1 MGDGLGVEGDAG
13 GFEERDEAD
22 VEEREDEHGRDD
34 PEEGGAGGGDDAGAE
49 PAGEFA
55 DGEAA
60 VVLKEDD
67 DESGDA
73 QLEDELDLHVEG
85 GEAGGAGR
93 VGAIGDGA
101 HDEGEADGE
110 DDGEPCVLA
119 LPPMV
124 EREGFER
131 EVGWRGFVGFCGG
144 VRGNRVEGSGEDG
157 AVPPCH
163 ERDGEDDC
171 EEDGLQDNGLHEGDI
186 GRDHGPGLRRRNA
199 VAGGAGAGE
208 REGKDCNMMKT
219 RLLMMSCVLAGVV
232 LPLRGEDAKPRE
244 AAGPPAV
251 TEYKGRK
258 VAQTMHWTGAEWL
271 LRANREQE
279 ENAALMLEE
288 LKIKPGW
295 TVCDLGCGNGYHA
308 LTMARTVGEKGS
320 ILAVDI
326 QVQMLELL
334 KARAEG
340 RGLKNIRTIQGE
352 AWDPKL
358 PEASCDLIL
367 LVDVYHEFSHPE
379 EQMKALRR
387 ALKPE
392 GRIALVE
399 FREEDETVPIRPE
412 HKMSKVQILKEW
424 LPMGFELDRSF
435 DELPWQHLMFLRKAE
450 AKPAAKAE
458 GAKPE
463 SAR

>member
-1 MGDGLGVEGDAG
+1 L
-13 GFEERDEAD
+13 
-22 VEEREDEHGRDD
+22 
-34 PEEGGAGGGDDAGAE
+34 
-49 PAGEFA
+49 
-55 DGEAA
+55 
-60 VVLKEDD
+60 
-67 DESGDA
+67 
-73 QLEDELDLHVEG
+73 
-85 GEAGGAGR
+85 
-93 VGAIGDGA
+93 
-101 HDEGEADGE
+101 
-110 DDGEPCVLA
+110 
-119 LPPMV
+119 V
-124 EREGFER
+124 EREGVER
-131 EVGWRGFVGFCGG
+131 DGRRCGFGGFGGICGGG
-144 VRGNRVEGSGEDG
+144 VRWKLVEGSGSDG

-163 ERDGEDDC
+163 EGNGEEDR

-208 REGKDCNMMKT
+208 RERKDCIMMKT
-219 RLLMMSCVLAGVV
+219 RLLLMSCVLAGVV
-232 LPLRGEDAKPRE
+232 LPLRGEDAKPAE

-295 TVCDLGCGNGYHA
+295 TICDLGCGNGYHA

-387 ALKPE
+387 ASSRMRRDSWNSNAVAPNHPMQWT
-392 GRIALVE
+392 R
-399 FREEDETVPIRPE
+399 DE
-412 HKMSKVQILKEW
+412 
-424 LPMGFELDRSF
+424 
-435 DELPWQHLMFLRKAE
+435 
-450 AKPAAKAE
+450 
-458 GAKPE
+458 
-463 SAR
+463 ARQCG

>member
-1 MGDGLGVEGDAG
+1 MDCLMKSRILTMGCVVASVVLG
-13 GFEERDEAD
+13 F
-22 VEEREDEHGRDD
+22 
-34 PEEGGAGGGDDAGAE
+34 AGAD
-49 PAGEFA
+49 P
-55 DGEAA
+55 
-60 VVLKEDD
+60 
-67 DESGDA
+67 
-73 QLEDELDLHVEG
+73 
-85 GEAGGAGR
+85 
-93 VGAIGDGA
+93 
-101 HDEGEADGE
+101 
-110 DDGEPCVLA
+110 
-119 LPPMV
+119 
-124 EREGFER
+124 
-131 EVGWRGFVGFCGG
+131 
-144 VRGNRVEGSGEDG
+144 
-157 AVPPCH
+157 
-163 ERDGEDDC
+163 
-171 EEDGLQDNGLHEGDI
+171 
-186 GRDHGPGLRRRNA
+186 
-199 VAGGAGAGE
+199 
-208 REGKDCNMMKT
+208 
-219 RLLMMSCVLAGVV
+219 
-232 LPLRGEDAKPRE
+232 KPVE

-295 TVCDLGCGNGYHA
+295 TICDLGCGNGYHA

-379 EQMKALRR
+379 EQMKALWR

-412 HKMSKVQILKEW
+412 HKMSKAQILKEW
-424 LPMGFELDRSF
+424 VPMGFALDRSF
-435 DELPWQHLMFLRKAE
+435 DELPWQHLMFFRKVE